1 MSILAMILAGGKG
14 ERLHPLTIHRAK
26 PAVPFGGIY
35 RIIDFT
41 LSNCINSGIRKI
53 AVLPQYKSLSL
64 DKHLR
69 LAWNLFSGELNEY
82 IISVPPQ
89 QRVGEKWYQGT
100 ADAIYQN
107 IYMIEK
113 DAPDYIL
120 VLAGDHIYKMDYSEM
135 FRYHREQ
142 QADATV
148 AAIETPRRDATGFGI
163 VEVDEGSRIIGFEE
177 KPRDPKPI
185 PGRPETAFASMGIY
199 LFNTRTLLDYLKS
212 DALQDTAHDFGRNII
227 PQMMKT
233 SRVLAYN
240 FKDENKKEAK
250 YWRDVGTLDA
260 YWEANMDLVSVD
272 PLLNLYDKAWPIRT
286 YQGQNPPAKF
296 VFAQERRDGRLGI
309 ALDSIVAHGCIV
321 SGGRVQNSVLSPNV
335 RINSYSE
342 VHDSILMENVNI
354 GRRCRIRKAIID
366 KDITIPPGTEIGY
379 DLEEDRK
386 RYHVTPSGIVVIAKG
401 TEVTNEA
408 KASVSGGAHKETAPS
423 SRMSTVEAGKAP
435 VVPFHGAE

>member
-113 DAPDYIL
+113 DAPDHIL

-135 FRYHREQ
+135 FRFHKEQ
-142 QADATV
+142 NADATV
-148 AAIETPRRDATGFGI
+148 AAIEIPKKSAAAAFGVLE
-163 VEVDEGSRIIGFEE
+163 VEKDDCRITGFEE
-177 KPRDPKPI
+177 KPRNPKHI
-185 PGRPETAFASMGIY
+185 PGRPDLAFASMGIY
-199 LFNTRTLLDYLKS
+199 LFNTKTLLEHLKS
-212 DALQDTAHDFGRNII
+212 DALQDTAHDFGKNIV
-227 PQMMKT
+227 PQMMKA
-233 SRVLAYN
+233 SRVCAYN

-250 YWRDVGTLDA
+250 YWRDVGTIDA

-272 PLLNLYDKAWPIRT
+272 PLLNLYDNAWRIRT
-286 YQGQNPPAKF
+286 YQAQNPPAKF
-296 VFAQERRDGRLGI
+296 VFAQEKKGGRLGI

-335 RINSYSE
+335 RVNSYSE
-342 VHDSILMENVNI
+342 VYDSILMENVDI
-354 GRRCRIRKAIID
+354 GRHCRIRKSIID
-366 KDITIPPGTEIGY
+366 KDVTIAPHTEIGY
-379 DLEEDRK
+379 DLEKDK
-386 RYHVTPSGIVVIAKG
+386 KHYHVTPSGIVVIAKG
-401 TEVTNEA
+401 TEVSEEA
-408 KASVSGGAHKETAPS
+408 RATA
-423 SRMSTVEAGKAP
+423 M
-435 VVPFHGAE
+435 AEERV

>member
-69 LAWNLFSGELNEY
+69 LAWNFFSGELNEY

-89 QRVGEKWYQGT
+89 QRVGDKWYQGT

-113 DAPDYIL
+113 DAPDHVL

-135 FRYHREQ
+135 FRFHKEMK
-142 QADATV
+142 ADATV
-148 AAIETPRRDATGFGI
+148 AAIEVPRKIANEFGVI
-163 VEVDEGSRIIGFEE
+163 EVEDDCKIIGFEE
-177 KPRDPKPI
+177 KPRVPKHI
-185 PGRPETAFASMGIY
+185 PGRPDLAFASMGIY
-199 LFNTRTLLDYLKS
+199 LFNTRTVIEHLRY
-212 DALQDTAHDFGRNII
+212 DALQDTAHDFGKNII
-227 PQMMKT
+227 PQMMKNA
-233 SRVLAYN
+233 RVCAYN

-250 YWRDVGTLDA
+250 YWRDVGNIDA

-286 YQGQNPPAKF
+286 YQAQNPPAKF
-296 VFAQERRDGRLGI
+296 VFAQEKKGGRLGI

-335 RINSYSE
+335 RVNSYSE
-342 VHDSILMENVNI
+342 VRDSILMENVDI
-354 GRRCRIRKAIID
+354 GRHCRIRKAIID
-366 KDITIPPGTEIGY
+366 KDVVIPPGTEIGY
-379 DLEEDRK
+379 NAAKDKK
-386 RYHVTPSGIVVIAKG
+386 RYLITPSGIVVIPKG
-401 TEVTNEA
+401 MEVQEEA
-408 KASVSGGAHKETAPS
+408 RAAAL
-423 SRMSTVEAGKAP
+423 
-435 VVPFHGAE
+435 AEERGEEHARIEN

>member
-1 MSILAMILAGGKG
+1 MSIFAMILAGGKG
-14 ERLHPLTIHRAK
+14 ERLHPLTNHRAK

-69 LAWNLFSGELNEY
+69 MAWNLFSGELNEY

-113 DAPDYIL
+113 DAPEHVL
-120 VLAGDHIYKMDYSEM
+120 VLAGDHIYKMDYAEM
-135 FRYHREQ
+135 FRLHKENKT
-142 QADATV
+142 DATV
-148 AAIETPRRDATGFGI
+148 AAIETPRTNATSFGI
-163 VEVDEGSRIIGFEE
+163 VEVDKNGRIIGFEE
-177 KPRDPKPI
+177 KPKDPRPI
-185 PGRPETAFASMGIY
+185 PGRPDMAFASMGIY
-199 LFNTRTLLDYLKS
+199 LFNTKTLLEYLKS
-212 DALQDTAHDFGRNII
+212 DALQDTAHDFGKNII
-227 PQMMKT
+227 PHMMKT
-233 SRVLAYN
+233 ARVCAYN

-250 YWRDVGTLDA
+250 YWRDVGTIDA

-286 YQGQNPPAKF
+286 YQAQNPPAKF
-296 VFAQERRDGRLGI
+296 VFAQEKKGGRLGI

-335 RINSYSE
+335 RVNSYSE
-342 VHDSILMENVNI
+342 VHDSILMENVDI
-354 GRRCRIRKAIID
+354 GRHSRIRRAIID
-366 KDITIPPGTEIGY
+366 KDVVIPPETELGY
-379 DLEEDRK
+379 NLEEDRK

-401 TEVTNEA
+401 TEVSE
-408 KASVSGGAHKETAPS
+408 KATAAS
-423 SRMSTVEAGKAP
+423 IADERM
-435 VVPFHGAE
+435 

>member
-89 QRVGEKWYQGT
+89 QRVSDKWYQGT

-113 DAPDYIL
+113 DAPDHLLI
-120 VLAGDHIYKMDYSEM
+120 LAGDHIYKMDYAEM
-135 FRYHREQ
+135 FRFHREHK
-142 QADATV
+142 ADATV
-148 AAIETPRRDATGFGI
+148 AAIEIQKKSAAAFGVI
-163 VEVDEGSRIIGFEE
+163 EVDDQNRIIGFEE
-177 KPRDPKPI
+177 KPTEPKHI
-185 PGRPETAFASMGIY
+185 PGRPELALASMGVY
-199 LFNTRTLLDYLKS
+199 LFNTKTLLEYLKS
-212 DALQDTAHDFGRNII
+212 DALQDTSHDFGKNIV

-233 SRVLAYN
+233 SRVCAYN

-250 YWRDVGTLDA
+250 YWRDVGTIDA

-272 PLLNLYDKAWPIRT
+272 PLLNLYDSAWPIRT

-296 VFAQERRDGRLGI
+296 VFAQEKKGGRLGI
-309 ALDSIVAHGCIV
+309 ALDSIVSHGCIV

-342 VHDSILMENVNI
+342 VHHSILMENVDI
-354 GRRCRIRKAIID
+354 GRHCRIRKAIID
-366 KDITIPPGTEIGY
+366 KDVTIAPNTEIGY
-379 DLEEDRK
+379 DLEKDRT
-386 RYHVTPSGIVVIAKG
+386 RYHVTSSGIVVIAKG
-401 TEVTNEA
+401 TEVSEEA
-408 KASVSGGAHKETAPS
+408 AAALAQGS
-423 SRMSTVEAGKAP
+423 M
-435 VVPFHGAE
+435 

>member
-41 LSNCINSGIRKI
+41 LSNCINSHIRKI

-89 QRVGEKWYQGT
+89 QRVGDKWYQGT

-113 DAPDYIL
+113 DAPDHVL
-120 VLAGDHIYKMDYSEM
+120 VLAGDHIYKMDYAEM
-135 FRYHREQ
+135 FRFHKEKG
-142 QADATV
+142 ADATV
-148 AAIETPRRDATGFGI
+148 AAIETPRDSATGFGI
-163 VEVDEGSRIIGFEE
+163 VEVENDCRIIGFEE
-177 KPRDPKPI
+177 KPRNPKHI
-185 PGRPETAFASMGIY
+185 PGRPDTAFASMGIY
-199 LFNTRTLLDYLKS
+199 LFNTKTLLEYLKT
-212 DALQDTAHDFGRNII
+212 DALQDTAHDFGKNII
-227 PQMMKT
+227 PLMMKS
-233 SRVLAYN
+233 SRVCAYN

-250 YWRDVGTLDA
+250 YWRDVGTIDA

-296 VFAQERRDGRLGI
+296 VFAQEKKGGRLGI

-321 SGGRVQNSVLSPNV
+321 SGGRLQNSVLSPNV
-335 RINSYSE
+335 RINSYSD
-342 VHDSILMENVNI
+342 VRDSILMENVDI
-354 GRRCRIRKAIID
+354 GRNCRIKRAIID
-366 KDITIPPGTEIGY
+366 KDVTIAPGTEIGY
-379 DLEEDRK
+379 DPAEDRK
-386 RYHVTPSGIVVIAKG
+386 HYHVTPSGIVVIAKG
-401 TEVTNEA
+401 TEVSEA
-408 KASVSGGAHKETAPS
+408 VRASA
-423 SRMSTVEAGKAP
+423 M
-435 VVPFHGAE
+435 AEERV

>member
-1 MSILAMILAGGKG
+1 MGILAMILAGGKG

-69 LAWNLFSGELNEY
+69 LAWNFFSGELNEF

-89 QRVGEKWYQGT
+89 QRVGDKWYQGT

-113 DAPDYIL
+113 DAPEHLL
-120 VLAGDHIYKMDYSEM
+120 VLAGDHIYKMDYAEM
-135 FRYHREQ
+135 FRFHKDQR
-142 QADATV
+142 ADATV
-148 AAIETPRRDATGFGI
+148 AAIETPCKGATGFGI
-163 VEVDEGSRIIGFEE
+163 VEVDRDHRIIGFEE
-177 KPRDPKPI
+177 KPSNPRPL
-185 PGRPETAFASMGIY
+185 PGRPDTAFASMGIY
-199 LFNTRTLLDYLKS
+199 LFNTRTVIEHLKS

-233 SRVLAYN
+233 ARVMAYN

-250 YWRDVGTLDA
+250 YWRDVGTIDA

-272 PLLNLYDKAWPIRT
+272 PLLNLYDSAWPIRT
-286 YQGQNPPAKF
+286 YQAQNPPAKF
-296 VFAQERRDGRLGI
+296 VFAQEKKGGRLGI
-309 ALDSIVAHGCIV
+309 ALDSIVAHGCII
-321 SGGRVQNSVLSPNV
+321 SGGRIQNTVLSPNV
-335 RINSYSE
+335 RINSYAD
-342 VHDSILMENVNI
+342 VRDSILMENVEI

-366 KDITIPPGTEIGY
+366 KDVVIPPGTEIGY
-379 DLEEDRK
+379 DPEEDRQ
-386 RYHVTPSGIVVIAKG
+386 RYHISPSGIVVIPKG
-401 TEVTNEA
+401 MALGEPVEEEV
-408 KASVSGGAHKETAPS
+408 VHQTA
-423 SRMSTVEAGKAP
+423 
-435 VVPFHGAE
+435 

>member
-1 MSILAMILAGGKG
+1 MSILAMILAGGRG

-41 LSNCINSGIRKI
+41 LSNCINSKIRKI

-69 LAWNLFSGELNEY
+69 LAWNFFSGELDEY

-89 QRVGEKWYQGT
+89 QRVGDKWYQGT

-113 DAPDYIL
+113 DAPEHLL

-135 FRYHREQ
+135 LRFHREKD
-142 QADATV
+142 ADATV
-148 AAIETPRRDATGFGI
+148 AAIEVQRTNAAGFGI
-163 VEVDEGSRIIGFEE
+163 VEVDDDYRITGFEE
-177 KPRDPKPI
+177 KPRNPKTI
-185 PGRPETAFASMGIY
+185 PGRPDMAFASMGIY
-199 LFNTRTLLDYLKS
+199 LFNTKTVIEYLKS

-227 PQMMKT
+227 PHMMKT
-233 SRVLAYN
+233 TRVYAYN

-250 YWRDVGTLDA
+250 YWRDVGTIDA
-260 YWEANMDLVSVD
+260 YWEANMDLASVD

-286 YQGQNPPAKF
+286 YQGQTPPAKF
-296 VFAQERRDGRLGI
+296 VFAQEKKGGRLGI
-309 ALDSIVAHGCIV
+309 ALDSVVSHGCIV

-335 RINSYSE
+335 RINSFSDVRE
-342 VHDSILMENVNI
+342 SVLMENVNI
-354 GRRCRIRKAIID
+354 GRHCRIRKAIID
-366 KDITIPPGTEIGY
+366 KDVIIPPETEIGY
-379 DLEEDRK
+379 DPVQDRQ
-386 RYHVTPSGIVVIAKG
+386 RYHLTPSGIVVIAKG
-401 TEVTNEA
+401 TEVAGGTARGGVRVTAEA
-408 KASVSGGAHKETAPS
+408 S
-423 SRMSTVEAGKAP
+423 
-435 VVPFHGAE
+435 

>member
-35 RIIDFT
+35 RIIDFA

-89 QRVGEKWYQGT
+89 QRVGDKWYQGT

-113 DAPDYIL
+113 DAPDHLL

-135 FRYHREQ
+135 FRFHKER

-148 AAIETPRRDATGFGI
+148 AAIEIPRKNADGFGI
-163 VEVDEGSRIIGFEE
+163 VEVNDEGRIVGFEE
-177 KPRDPKPI
+177 KPRDPKHI
-185 PGRPETAFASMGIY
+185 PGRPDLTFASMGIY
-199 LFNTRTLLDYLKS
+199 LFNTSTLLEHLKS
-212 DALQDTAHDFGRNII
+212 DALQETAHDFGKNII
-227 PQMMKT
+227 PQMMK
-233 SRVLAYN
+233 SAKVYAYN

-250 YWRDVGTLDA
+250 YWRDVGTIDA
-260 YWEANMDLVSVD
+260 YWEANTDLVSVD
-272 PLLNLYDKAWPIRT
+272 PQLNLYDSAWPIRT
-286 YQGQNPPAKF
+286 YQAQNPPAKF
-296 VFAQERRDGRLGI
+296 VFAQEKKGGRLGI

-335 RINSYSE
+335 RVNSYSE
-342 VHDSILMENVNI
+342 VYDSILMENVEI
-354 GRRCRIRKAIID
+354 GRHCRIRKAIID
-366 KDITIPPGTEIGY
+366 KDVKLPPETEIGY
-379 DLEEDRK
+379 DLEKDK
-386 RYHVTPSGIVVIAKG
+386 ARYHVTPSGIVVIAKG
-401 TEVTNEA
+401 TEVPEEA
-408 KASVSGGAHKETAPS
+408 RA
-423 SRMSTVEAGKAP
+423 EAM
-435 VVPFHGAE
+435 AEERA

>member
-69 LAWNLFSGELNEY
+69 LAWNLFSGELSEY

-113 DAPDYIL
+113 DAPDHIL

-135 FRYHREQ
+135 FRFHKEQ
-142 QADATV
+142 NADATV
-148 AAIETPRRDATGFGI
+148 AAIEIPKKSAAAAFGVLE
-163 VEVDEGSRIIGFEE
+163 VEKDDCRIIGFEE
-177 KPRDPKPI
+177 KPRNPKHL
-185 PGRPETAFASMGIY
+185 PGQPDLAFASMGIY
-199 LFNTRTLLDYLKS
+199 LFNTKTLVEHLKS
-212 DALQDTAHDFGRNII
+212 DALQDTAHDFGKNIV
-227 PQMMKT
+227 PQMMKA
-233 SRVLAYN
+233 SRVCAYN

-250 YWRDVGTLDA
+250 YWRDVGTIAA

-286 YQGQNPPAKF
+286 YQAQNPPAKF
-296 VFAQERRDGRLGI
+296 VFAQEKKGGRLGI

-335 RINSYSE
+335 RVNSYSE
-342 VHDSILMENVNI
+342 VYDSILMENVDI
-354 GRRCRIRKAIID
+354 GRHCRIRKAIID
-366 KDITIPPGTEIGY
+366 KDVTIAPHTEIGY
-379 DLEEDRK
+379 DLEKDK
-386 RYHVTPSGIVVIAKG
+386 KHYHVTPSGIVVIAKG
-401 TEVTNEA
+401 TEVSEEA
-408 KASVSGGAHKETAPS
+408 RATAMAEE
-423 SRMSTVEAGKAP
+423 RM
-435 VVPFHGAE
+435 

>member
-89 QRVGEKWYQGT
+89 QRVGDKWYQGT

-113 DAPDYIL
+113 DAPDHIL
-120 VLAGDHIYKMDYSEM
+120 VLAGDHIYKMDYAEM
-135 FRYHREQ
+135 FRFHKGQ
-142 QADATV
+142 NADATV
-148 AAIETPRRDATGFGI
+148 AAIEIPKKDAAAFGVIEVGRD
-163 VEVDEGSRIIGFEE
+163 DSRIIGFEE
-177 KPRDPKPI
+177 KPQTPKPI
-185 PGRPETAFASMGIY
+185 PGRPNLAFASMGIY
-199 LFNTRTLLDYLKS
+199 LFNTKTLVEHLKS
-212 DALQDTAHDFGRNII
+212 DALHDTAHDFGKNII
-227 PQMMKT
+227 PQMMRT
-233 SRVLAYN
+233 ARICAYN

-250 YWRDVGTLDA
+250 YWRDVGTIDA

-286 YQGQNPPAKF
+286 YQAQNPPAKF
-296 VFAQERRDGRLGI
+296 VFAQEKKGGRLGI

-342 VHDSILMENVNI
+342 VNDSILMENVDI
-354 GRRCRIRKAIID
+354 GRHCRIRKAIID
-366 KDITIPPGTEIGY
+366 KDVVIPPHTEIGY

-386 RYHVTPSGIVVIAKG
+386 HYHVTPSGIVVIAKG
-401 TEVTNEA
+401 TAVSDEA
-408 KASVSGGAHKETAPS
+408 RAAMVADEWT
-423 SRMSTVEAGKAP
+423 
-435 VVPFHGAE
+435 